1 MHTWPFALLPDL
13 AWMVAIVVIYTVSAA
28 VHHYYSSQMRL
39 GESEN
44 PPEIEL

>member
-13 AWMVAIVVIYTVSAA
+13 AWMVAIVVTFSVSSIA
-28 VHHYYSSQMRL
+28 HYYYSSQMRL

-44 PPEIEL
+44 PPEMEL